1 MIDKG
6 DKLYTKDKSYWYL
19 IERVKDDKAFCKTST
34 GYFMWIKLK
43 DLEGLNAK
51 ENS

>member
-1 MIDKG
+1 MKVG
-6 DKLYTKDKSYWYL
+6 NKYYTRDKSYWYL
-19 IERVKDDKAFCKTST
+19 IERIKNDRAFCKTST

-51 ENS
+51 ESN

>member
-1 MIDKG
+1 MKIGNKY
-6 DKLYTKDKSYWYL
+6 YTKDKSYWYL
-19 IERVKDDKAFCKTST
+19 IERIKDDKAFCKTST

-51 ENS
+51 ESN

>member
-1 MIDKG
+1 MDKG

-19 IERVKDDKAFCKTST
+19 IERIKDDKAFCKTST

-43 DLEGLNAK
+43 DLERLNAK
-51 ENS
+51 ESN